1 MAQEE
6 VLIEV
11 EAAPEKDE
19 AIGRVTARFN
29 MRNNSAAPEAMQ
41 VRFPLADPRGGGSGM
56 GDFPEVTGFT
66 ASLGDSPLPTTVITT
81 ANPTGR
87 GEPVRWAAFDVTFP
101 PGEETVI
108 RTNYIIT
115 STGYPPQA
123 RFGYVMETGAGWQ
136 GPIGSADII
145 VRLPYPATNENV
157 FYGEGL
163 TSEGG
168 QLSGNE
174 IRWHWDNLEPT
185 RAQNIFVSML
195 TPQAWT
201 RILAAREEANGDPQ
215 NAQKLVALA
224 QAYDAAVTSR
234 FPLDNDDRFAAL
246 ADETMSRAVALEPN
260 SSAFHLAYAQLIWDN
275 MTVQALLSSD
285 DPNLKRVLAE
295 LGAALALE
303 PDNAEANLLLSR
315 IRANVEG
322 EVVLPNVQ
330 VTPGADASPS
340 IVEADVTV
348 GPPTPVSTPTAVEM
362 PTAGVSTVSPGGG
375 SPIPEDTPVAPLT
388 PDAVRPTSTAFA
400 APPGPQDS
408 STNVPLVLM
417 MVLLPLALAAIIY
430 AAYLG
435 RKRRPE
441 AD

>member
-1 MAQEE
+1 MASEE
-6 VLIEV
+6 VVIEV

-19 AIGRVTARFN
+19 AIGRVSAHFN
-29 MRNNSAAPEAMQ
+29 MRNNGSAPEAMQ

-66 ASLGDSPLPTTVITT
+66 ASLGDKPLPTTVITT
-81 ANPTGR
+81 ANPLGR

-108 RTNYIIT
+108 RTSYVIT
-115 STGYPPQA
+115 STGYAPHA

-136 GPIGSADII
+136 GPIGSADVI

-185 RAQNIFVSML
+185 RAQNISVSML
-195 TPQAWT
+195 TPQAWR
-201 RILAAREEANGDPQ
+201 RILTAREEASSDPQ
-215 NAQKLVALA
+215 SAQKLVALA
-224 QAYDAAVTSR
+224 EAYDAAVTSR
-234 FPLDNDDRFAAL
+234 YPLENDDRFAAL
-246 ADETMSRAVALEPN
+246 ADETMSRAVALEPDR
-260 SSAFHLAYAQLIWDN
+260 AALHLTYAKLIWEN
-275 MTVQALLSSD
+275 MTVQSFVSSD

-303 PDNAEANLLLSR
+303 PDNAEANLLLSQ

-322 EVVLPNVQ
+322 EVVLPSLQ
-330 VTPGADASPS
+330 ATPAPEASPS
-340 IVEADVTV
+340 IVDTDVTV
-348 GPPTPVSTPTAVEM
+348 GPPTSVSTPTAVEM
-362 PTAGVSTVSPGGG
+362 PTADLQTAGPAAG
-375 SPIPEDTPVAPLT
+375 SPIPESTP
-388 PDAVRPTSTAFA
+388 A
-400 APPGPQDS
+400 APIS
-408 STNVPLVLM
+408 LRR
-417 MVLLPLALAAIIY
+417 LATE
-430 AAYLG
+430 
-435 RKRRPE
+435 RECFRSE
-441 AD
+441 